1 MQEVDPMTKLM
12 KKTLILA
19 AALMML
25 TGTLS
30 AAHAQGNLL
39 EKIKAAGK
47 IVVATSPDYAPYEF
61 LDLQGNP
68 VGADISLINYTAQ
81 QLGVEVQLEPLDFD
95 ACLAAVAMGKVDL
108 TVSGM
113 VPKPERAESM
123 DFSDV
128 YYNDGNQVIVI
139 LKEKADTLKTLADFA
154 GKLVAAQN
162 GTLQQDLVSQ
172 QLPDAKMEPIAKI
185 PDAIM
190 MLKTGKVDGVALASV
205 VADNYVATHDDL
217 VICQTPFEYNS
228 LGVVMAAPKNS
239 PELIEALNLIIKD
252 VQEQG
257 LYLKWMEEAIELSN
271 AMNK

>member
-1 MQEVDPMTKLM
+1 MTRLM
-12 KKTLILA
+12 KKALPFA

-25 TGTLS
+25 MGTVS
-30 AAHAQGNLL
+30 VARTEGNLL
-39 EKIKAAGK
+39 EKIKTAGK

-61 LDLQGNP
+61 LDLQGSP
-68 VGADISLINYTAQ
+68 VGADISLINYVAQ
-81 QLGVEVQLEPLDFD
+81 QLGVEVQLEMLDFD

-113 VPKPERAESM
+113 VPKPERAQSM

-128 YYNDGNQVIVI
+128 YYNDGDQVIVI
-139 LKEKADTLKTLADFA
+139 LKEKADAFKTLADFT
-154 GKLVAAQN
+154 GKTVAAQN

-172 QLPDAKMEPIAKI
+172 QLPGAKAEPISKV

-205 VADNYVATHDDL
+205 VADNYVAVHEDL
-217 VICQTPFEYNS
+217 VICQTPFEYSS

-239 PELIEALNLIIKD
+239 PELIEALNAVIKD

-271 AMNK
+271 AMSQ